1 MNTPGIKKSFV
12 IFLIVKLAF
21 TMLLLLVVV
30 ALLFFSSFLFST
42 YNAKEQIDR
51 MERIRVC
58 DSYYYDRDFSYLYL
72 SLTLHDLY
80 SDEFDKY
87 WEAVDAY
94 QTYTEALEWSE
105 AAENGREGADVK
117 LAEALAELSD
127 QESNAKFS
135 ETRTTIKWL
144 TEKLNEETGEKR
156 G

>member
-42 YNAKEQIDR
+42 YNAKEQTDR
-51 MERIRVC
+51 MENIRFC

-72 SLTLHDLY
+72 TLTLHDLY

-105 AAENGREGADVK
+105 ASENGRESADVK

-144 TEKLNEETGEKR
+144 TEKLNEETGEK
-156 G
+156 